1 MCSALPAS
9 ETCRQC
15 EQVLP
20 ASSFLPSALSDDGLT
35 PRCKGCV
42 FANAARDRQ
51 ERESRR
57 AATGTA
63 AGGVNRRQR
72 ANLTPSAP
80 ERISTHG

>member
-1 MCSALPAS
+1 MCSALPS
-9 ETCRQC
+9 SKTCCQCQETR
-15 EQVLP
+15 P

-35 PRCKGCV
+35 PRCKPCV
-42 FANAARDRQ
+42 FANAQRDRE

-57 AATGTA
+57 SATGAA

-80 ERISTHG
+80 ERISTHV